1 MEEKILK
8 KIEEQEKK
16 LDKIYDSVEKV
27 RKYFLFMIIM
37 AVTVF
42 ILPLIGFVFMIPRM
56 MGLYTDMIGF

>member
-1 MEEKILK
+1 MEEKILE

-16 LDKIYDSVEKV
+16 MDKIYDSVEKL

-56 MGLYTDMIGF
+56 IGLYTDMLGF